1 MSTRQ
6 SGPGP
11 APNARVANAPAAV
24 VSGRSSLHWIRYR
37 GQRFWQ
43 RRRRVGWATSILLI
57 VVLSGITFAAAGAQR
72 TLSMS
77 ERYERRY
84 GGSVDA
90 TVAQSTGA
98 PRTAELER
106 LASVNAVHSITFA
119 FGALVRPDGDFAN
132 AIVFYGASD
141 TFEAFGSRIVRGRSP
156 RAVDEFAVS
165 VDFLE
170 TNDARIGDRFRLVT
184 LTQAQGDTSGFDTP
198 PDEIAGPTLD
208 ATIVGAFAGPAD
220 LNEGGVSLALFPP
233 SLADLGDVGIS
244 ASQHAVGLVDG
255 AGAAKL
261 RSELDRLPDADEFG
275 IDPVEIVPPH
285 VRSSVAA
292 RGQGIAIVTGVLAG
306 AALIVIGQVLS
317 RQVRLDDE
325 ERLTLRNL
333 GATRRQLVADPTA
346 RAVATVLPA
355 VVPAG
360 LIAYLASGR
369 FPLGFTDVVEPS
381 PGVRLES
388 VHVWAPLLWSLLIL
402 GWVAVSMT
410 GFGRDRV
417 PRTVPL
423 AERVARSA
431 ADARQSTALRFAFSR
446 SGAKG
451 VGGSVAVPLIGLA
464 AVTAAVVASM
474 IFGSTI
480 DRLLAESWRYGAFDA
495 VVGQG
500 GQQLDAPTMEKLSSD
515 ERVQSL
521 IQATSVVGSVDS
533 KAIDILGFE
542 VVRGGFDPIMFD
554 GRPPSSGDEV
564 MLGRLTA
571 RNHDLEVG
579 DLVSIRSAGGDIN
592 LTVSGIGVISG
603 AGGGDGVGEGGM
615 VTAAGS
621 ERLDPDAGFS
631 SALVDVRP
639 GASIA
644 AMEADLDGVAF
655 TPPDAPASISTLG
668 HIAGLPAAIA
678 AVLAVLA
685 LLGIGHHLVT
695 SVRHRNRDFGVIRSL
710 GADRKW
716 VATVVRWQTLLWA
729 SAVVIAAVPL
739 GVIFGRVIARAFL
752 DRTGALS
759 DPAVPVWALALGSVI
774 LIALAGVVSFVP
786 ARRVRRIAVAAA
798 LREE

>member
-1 MSTRQ
+1 M
-6 SGPGP
+6 
-11 APNARVANAPAAV
+11 
-24 VSGRSSLHWIRYR
+24 
-37 GQRFWQ
+37 
-43 RRRRVGWATSILLI
+43 
-57 VVLSGITFAAAGAQR
+57 ITFAAAGAQR

-77 ERYERRY
+77 DRYEQRF

-98 PRTAELER
+98 PRTAELEG
-106 LASVNAVHSITFA
+106 LASVDRVHSITFT

-156 RAVDEFAVS
+156 HAVDEFAVS

-184 LTQAQGDTSGFDTP
+184 LTQEQGDTSGFDTP
-198 PDEIAGPTLD
+198 PDEIAGPTIE

-220 LNEGGVSLALFPP
+220 LNEGAVSLALFPP

-244 ASQHAVGLVDG
+244 ATQHTVGLVDG
-255 AGAAKL
+255 AGQTQL
-261 RSELDRLPDADEFG
+261 RSELDNLPDSDEFG
-275 IDPVEIVPPH
+275 IEPAEIVPLH

-292 RGQGIAIVTGVLAG
+292 RGQGIAILTVVLAG
-306 AALIVIGQVLS
+306 AALIVVGQLLS

-325 ERLTLRNL
+325 ERRTLRSL
-333 GATRRQLVADPTA
+333 GATRRQLVADPTV
-346 RAVATVLPA
+346 RAVARVLPA
-355 VVPAG
+355 VAAAG

-369 FPLGFTDVVEPS
+369 FPLGFTDVVEPT
-381 PGVRLES
+381 PGVRLET
-388 VHVWAPLLWSLLIL
+388 VHLWAPLLWSLLIL

-431 ADARQSTALRFAFSR
+431 SDARQSTALRFAFSR
-446 SGAKG
+446 GGAKG
-451 VGGSVAVPLIGLA
+451 VGGSVAVPMIGLA
-464 AVTAAVVASM
+464 AVTATVVASM

-480 DRLLAESWRYGAFDA
+480 DRLLDESWRYGAFDV

-500 GQQLDAPTMEKLSSD
+500 GQQLDAATMEKLSSD
-515 ERVQSL
+515 ERVVSL
-521 IQATSVVGSVDS
+521 IKATSVVGSVDS
-533 KAIDILGFE
+533 SAIDLLGFE

-571 RNHDLEVG
+571 QDHGLVVG
-579 DLVSIRSAGGDIN
+579 DQLSVRSAGGDID

-615 VTAAGS
+615 VTAAGLK
-621 ERLDPDAGFS
+621 RLDPDVDFS
-631 SALVDVRP
+631 SALVNVRP
-639 GASIA
+639 DSSIA
-644 AMEADLDGVAF
+644 AMEAGLDGVAF
-655 TPPDAPASISTLG
+655 APPEPPASISTLG
-668 HIAGLPAAIA
+668 HITGLPHAIA
-678 AVLAVLA
+678 AVLAALA
-685 LLGIGHHLVT
+685 LLGIGHHLMT
-695 SVRHRNRDFGVIRSL
+695 SIRHRHRDFGVIRSL
-710 GADRKW
+710 GADRRW
-716 VATVVRWQTLLWA
+716 VATVVRWQTVLWA
-729 SAVVIAAVPL
+729 SAVVSAAVPI
-739 GVIFGRVIARAFL
+739 GVVSGRLIARAFV

-759 DPAVPVWALALGSVI
+759 DPAVPVWELASGSVI